1 MHVEIR
7 NVGRKKKYYLA
18 HSFRHD
24 GKVKKFRFYLGTD
37 LTKTELNDKIKHA
50 KEILDERI
58 KAYGKVGDPFYT
70 VITSKELEYVKHLED
85 KYRMEEIKVLHL
97 SEKNWAEFT
106 KAFTYDTNA
115 IEGSTVTFTE
125 VSDILEKK
133 EWPKEKQKWEISETY
148 GVAEAVDFIRNSR
161 EDISLKLIKEL
172 HRIVFKNSKDFA
184 GKFRK
189 NGEEVAVVDAFG
201 NIKHRGAPSSQIVRL
216 LNELIRWYG
225 KNNRKYPALVLAAV
239 VHNHFETIHPF
250 KDGNGRVGRLLLN
263 NILLKHGLPPVNMEL
278 KSRQEY
284 YRALQEYQKMRNLRP
299 MIELILR
306 EYRRFMKSLN
316 R

>member
-58 KAYGKVGDPFYT
+58 KEYG
-70 VITSKELEYVKHLED
+70 
-85 KYRMEEIKVLHL
+85 KVLHL

-189 NGEEVAVVDAFG
+189 KGEEVAVVDAFG
-201 NIKHRGAPSSQIVRL
+201 NIKHRGAPTSEIVRL
-216 LNELIRWYG
+216 LNE
-225 KNNRKYPALVLAAV
+225 
-239 VHNHFETIHPF
+239 
-250 KDGNGRVGRLLLN
+250 
-263 NILLKHGLPPVNMEL
+263 
-278 KSRQEY
+278 
-284 YRALQEYQKMRNLRP
+284 
-299 MIELILR
+299 
-306 EYRRFMKSLN
+306 
-316 R
+316 